1 MLFPYLEISGSLGNQ
16 NKLIIFLL
24 TFQFKYVIVS
34 STLRLTN
41 LMDNLPT
48 TFIQTQ
54 PQDELSLPP
63 KLHQAARL
71 MSLGFKNREIC
82 EKLGMSESHLSIVSK
97 SPLFKD
103 VVHTLMNELDDAA
116 KLAQT
121 VLVESA
127 PKAAEVLVDI
137 MRTTQH
143 DGLKRLVALDLLKG
157 SGAIKS
163 ESSSPSI
170 VVNLTE
176 NKMNI
181 ILETIQQI
189 RGGNGGSK
197 KID

>member
-1 MLFPYLEISGSLGNQ
+1 
-16 NKLIIFLL
+16 
-24 TFQFKYVIVS
+24 
-34 STLRLTN
+34 
-41 LMDNLPT
+41 MDNLPT